1 MVIMD
6 EGQVVAD
13 GETAVLLSD
22 AKLLEKHG
30 LERP

>member
-1 MVIMD
+1 
-6 EGQVVAD
+6 VAD

-22 AKLLEKHG
+22 DVLLEQHG